1 MAVIENLIK
10 STGAGIAIS
19 IGAIIYLA
27 LGGWIGAVFFSIGLY
42 LVLWFKLNLYT
53 GKVGYLTSAKDIP
66 NLAIMIVGNLI
77 GCALCA
83 VLIPAAPAYAAV
95 LAKLSAPLWLTF
107 IKSIICGIL
116 IYAAVD
122 QFKAGRSYAPII
134 AVPAFILCGAEHC
147 IADMCFI
154 LGALMFNTTIL
165 TPYLFVFLGIVILG
179 NAIGS
184 LLFRAISF
192 DFSKK

>member
-1 MAVIENLIK
+1 METLNNIIK
-10 STGAGIAIS
+10 SIGAGIAIA
-19 IGAIIYLA
+19 IGAIIYLS
-27 LGGWIGAVFFSIGLY
+27 LGGWAGAVFFSIGLY

-53 GKVGYLTSAKDIP
+53 GKVGYLNSPKDIP
-66 NLAIMIVGNLI
+66 NLLFMLLGNII

-83 VLIPAAPAYAAV
+83 ILIPAPAAYAV
-95 LAKLSAPLWLTF
+95 VIAKLSTPIGLIF

-116 IYAAVD
+116 IYAGVD

-147 IADMCFI
+147 IADICFI
-154 LGALMFNTTIL
+154 FGALLYNTAII
-165 TPYLFVFLGIVILG
+165 TPYLFLFLGVIIIG

-184 LLFRAISF
+184 LLMRAISF
-192 DFSKK
+192 DFTKK